1 MTEQEWLENSYRF
14 DERNDFM
21 REVKEDEE

>member
-1 MTEQEWLENSYRF
+1 MTDQEWLENSYRF

-21 REVKEDEE
+21 REAKEDEE